1 MATLARVLPDGEGAG
16 TNPSALEAM
25 LCGEREKGKG
35 GEQMSLRDGYR
46 NGKAGLGVSRG
57 RRFAG
62 YGMRRPGSG

>member
-1 MATLARVLPDGEGAG
+1 
-16 TNPSALEAM
+16 M